1 MKARIETAPPL
12 IAGQGVVERFGGVHA
27 LRGVDFDLNQGEIH
41 MRFRRDNEIALRV
54 MTIVPLRVHRADNAY
69 GA

>member
-1 MKARIETAPPL
+1 MKARVETAPPL
-12 IAGQGVVERFGGVHA
+12 IAGQGVVKRFGGVHA
-27 LRGVDFDLNQGEIH
+27 LRGVDFDLNQGETH
-41 MRFRRDNEIALRV
+41 TRLRRDNEIALRV